1 MTNDLEAR
9 IAELRQRRRAGQEDA
24 QVELDRLKAE
34 LSEHVQ
40 GIRAGMDDE
49 LVDRIAE
56 FATVG
61 KLAARALETA
71 ERIHREH
78 EALGE
83 RITANGALLR
93 RQVRFAWAALGGACL
108 AAAAVLLLAIW
119 TGAALKQAAARE
131 ADTIR
136 AANVQEL
143 ATAREEGERAIAALH
158 EQLTGQR
165 IEIERSIETVGVE
178 LASLTAESDAVR
190 AELERFA
197 ALRDRLGI
205 RLIETR
211 TQLVIVVP
219 EGQEIRLWRAA
230 GLHELARYNGRMYR
244 VLERE

>member
-9 IAELRQRRRAGQEDA
+9 IAELRQRRRAGQEDTE
-24 QVELDRLKAE
+24 VELDRLKAQ

-61 KLAARALETA
+61 KLAAKALETA

-83 RITANGALLR
+83 RITAHGALLR
-93 RQVRFAWAALGGACL
+93 RQARFAWAALGGACL
-108 AAAAVLLLAIW
+108 AAGAVLLLVIW

-131 ADTIR
+131 ADIIR
-136 AANVQEL
+136 ATNIREL
-143 ATAREEGERAIAALH
+143 AAARDEGERAIATLH
-158 EQLTGQR
+158 EQLAGQR
-165 IEIERSIETVGVE
+165 TWIERSIETVGVE
-178 LASLTAESDAVR
+178 LASLTAERDAVR
-190 AELERFA
+190 AELEHFA

-211 TQLVIVVP
+211 TQPVIVVP

-244 VLERE
+244 VLARD

>member
-34 LSEHVQ
+34 LAEHVQ

-49 LVDRIAE
+49 LVNRIAE

-93 RQVRFAWAALGGACL
+93 RQTRFAWVALGGACL
-108 AAAAVLLLAIW
+108 AAGVVLLLAIW
-119 TGAALKQAAARE
+119 TGTALKQAAARPTPS
-131 ADTIR
+131 APR
-136 AANVQEL
+136 MSRNWRPRGRKGNAP
-143 ATAREEGERAIAALH
+143 AALH
-158 EQLTGQR
+158 EQLAGQR
-165 IEIERSIETVGVE
+165 TWIERSIETVGVE
-178 LASLTAESDAVR
+178 LASLTAERDAVR

-211 TQLVIVVP
+211 TQPVIVVP
-219 EGQEIRLWRAA
+219 EGQEIRLWRAT

-244 VLERE
+244 ILARD